1 MLPGFPCD
9 VYSRLQES
17 AISQNGVIDY
27 SYRGTDW
34 FTTISL
40 WPRMWEITS
49 TAERKVWWETGLS
62 YFTVPLSQ
70 HCQEGLERKAEGGKR
85 VGERKHNRDKQRER
99 GINQQRSR
107 VRENKATGKHRESG
121 TNSNV
126 YFIWGGRCVGSTTL
140 RWCSGPFSGW
150 LCGSPRDKS
159 VMKPDGNNT
168 DHQRKPP
175 ASASP
180 DCYFHFSFLPFV
192 SEHKFVPPSLSCW
205 LCLFSDRRW
214 KKISCADSQWA
225 VESLPP
231 DALCL
236 FYHAD
241 LLQVGKI

>member
-1 MLPGFPCD
+1 MVG
-9 VYSRLQES
+9 
-17 AISQNGVIDY
+17 NGIVLFYCPIIAAL
-27 SYRGTDW
+27 SGRTGEKGRGW
-34 FTTISL
+34 EKGWGKGNTT
-40 WPRMWEITS
+40 
-49 TAERKVWWETGLS
+49 ETNRGREGLINK
-62 YFTVPLSQ
+62 
-70 HCQEGLERKAEGGKR
+70 EAGLERTKR
-85 VGERKHNRDKQRER
+85 LENTG
-99 GINQQRSR
+99 NQGPKLRP
-107 VRENKATGKHRESG
+107 
-121 TNSNV
+121 NSNV

-192 SEHKFVPPSLSCW
+192 SQHKFVPPSLSCW

-214 KKISCADSQWA
+214 KKISCDDSQWA

-231 DALCL
+231 RTPCVCIITQTC
-236 FYHAD
+236 F
-241 LLQVGKI
+241 K

>member
-62 YFTVPLSQ
+62 YFTVLLSQ
-70 HCQEGLERKAEGGKR
+70 HCQEGLERKAEGGKK
-85 VGERKHNRDKQRER
+85 GGGKET
-99 GINQQRSR
+99 QQRQTG
-107 VRENKATGKHRESG
+107 REGLINKEAGLERTKRLENTGNQGSKLRP
-121 TNSNV
+121 NSNV

-140 RWCSGPFSGW
+140 RWCSGPFSSW

-175 ASASP
+175 ASAWLLLLFLSYP
-180 DCYFHFSFLPFV
+180 LFHNINLFLY
-192 SEHKFVPPSLSCW
+192 
-205 LCLFSDRRW
+205 LCPAGSVCLAT
-214 KKISCADSQWA
+214 AD
-225 VESLPP
+225 ER
-231 DALCL
+231 
-236 FYHAD
+236 
-241 LLQVGKI
+241 K